1 MYKLGCRVHIPA
13 SACHWKLWYGQNS
26 AGIMAQGS
34 YKEILSHFWSNF
46 EHYPA
51 LIALALIVFLKLGV
65 TVDHCASAHFVCMK
79 STSNMIWT
87 VITIQ
92 QLLGLVEPRLHTSNE
107 LLCICFVQSTTFC
120 NFLLF
125 GYKPTGKIL
134 IFQH

>member
-1 MYKLGCRVHIPA
+1 MYKLGCWVHIPA

-51 LIALALIVFLKLGV
+51 LIALALIFFLKLGV

-92 QLLGLVEPRLHTSNE
+92 QLHMIAHKHSA
-107 LLCICFVQSTTFC
+107 
-120 NFLLF
+120 
-125 GYKPTGKIL
+125 
-134 IFQH
+134 